1 MELLSGWE
9 KKADNGINDSMILW
23 INRRLLLNA
32 RMLRYGIVGCS
43 GIAVNLGTMAL
54 CLNIGFG
61 RGWVPSAIASVVS
74 TCGNFIFHN
83 CWTFSDRQH
92 QGLRLVRGFLSF
104 AIISTIGI
112 FITTEFY
119 VSFTRLASHLAIVT
133 SHLGKLGIPLTC
145 QFAAILLGACMSYL
159 LNGAVTWPRVQSQ
172 PSADVAQVTEI

>member
-1 MELLSGWE
+1 MHNGNNNRIVGWL
-9 KKADNGINDSMILW
+9 KGQV
-23 INRRLLLNA
+23 LLNG
-32 RMLRYGIVGCS
+32 RMLKYGIVGCA
-43 GIAVNLGTMAL
+43 GIGVNLGTMAL
-54 CLNIGFG
+54 CLSIGFG
-61 RGWVPSAIASVVS
+61 RGWVPSAVASVVS
-74 TCGNFIFHN
+74 TSGNFIFHN

-119 VSFTRLASHLAIVT
+119 VSFTRVASHLAIVT

-172 PSADVAQVTEI
+172 PSADVAQVIEI